1 MRLGGFFDPLN
12 DGCVVKSTQTL
23 QTEIL
28 VCNIYRLFF
37 GYQHRSVV
45 FENEAFKVT

>member
-1 MRLGGFFDPLN
+1 MKVGGFFNPLN

-28 VCNIYRLFF
+28 VGNIYRLFF
-37 GYQHRSVV
+37 VYPYGSVV
-45 FENEAFKVT
+45 FQSEDFKVT